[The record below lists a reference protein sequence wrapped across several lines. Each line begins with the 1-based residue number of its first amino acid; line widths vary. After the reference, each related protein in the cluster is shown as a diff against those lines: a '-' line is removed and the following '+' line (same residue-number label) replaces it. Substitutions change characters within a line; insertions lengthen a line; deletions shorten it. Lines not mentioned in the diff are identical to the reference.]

1 MLPEIEAKPYK
12 DWLEETFLPK
22 YCSDTAVEEMRR
34 MMKEP
39 KVLGKVRRFN
49 GLTACDI
56 YDDGSRVLA
65 YVVVKMID
73 PVTQTIQ
80 EREIN
85 LTISIQK
92 EKLYRVERVDYFGK
106 EWNT

>member
-1 MLPEIEAKPYK
+1 
-12 DWLEETFLPK
+12 
-22 YCSDTAVEEMRR
+22 
-34 MMKEP
+34 
-39 KVLGKVRRFN
+39 
-49 GLTACDI
+49 
-56 YDDGSRVLA
+56 
-65 YVVVKMID
+65 MID